1 MDILFES
8 EKQKEATERVLA
20 TVRVRT
26 INKEIDAY
34 LNEMLGYAKSADELL
49 TKNNFSARY
58 LDKVSRIDQN
68 LSVSLDEDLYDID
81 FRVKEELEDLIK
93 RINTRINLVHNNDA
107 LVKEIESTYNL
118 SSSDL
123 DSDLEDAKLDLESIA

>member
-1 MDILFES
+1 MNILFES

-49 TKNNFSARY
+49 TKNNFSARVLEGTGISINPY
-58 LDKVSRIDQN
+58 KLIFNK
-68 LSVSLDEDLYDID
+68 
-81 FRVKEELEDLIK
+81 RVI
-93 RINTRINLVHNNDA
+93 
-107 LVKEIESTYNL
+107 
-118 SSSDL
+118 
-123 DSDLEDAKLDLESIA
+123 

>member
-20 TVRVRT
+20 SVRVRT

-34 LNEMLGYAKSADELL
+34 LNEMLSYAKSADELL
-49 TKNNFSARY
+49 TNNNFKARY

-93 RINTRINLVHNNDA
+93 RINTRISLVHNNDA

-118 SSSDL
+118 NSSDL
-123 DSDLEDAKLDLESIA
+123 DNDLADAKLDLDSIA

>member
-58 LDKVSRIDQN
+58 LDKVSRIDQS

-107 LVKEIESTYNL
+107 LVKEIENTYNL

-123 DSDLEDAKLDLESIA
+123 DSDVEEAKLDLESIA

>member
-1 MDILFES
+1 MDMLFES

-20 TVRVRT
+20 TVRVRD

-34 LNEMLGYAKSADELL
+34 LNEMLGYAKRADEIL
-49 TKNNFSARY
+49 TNNNLKARY

-107 LVKEIESTYNL
+107 LVKEIENTYNL

-123 DSDLEDAKLDLESIA
+123 DSDIEEAKLELESIA